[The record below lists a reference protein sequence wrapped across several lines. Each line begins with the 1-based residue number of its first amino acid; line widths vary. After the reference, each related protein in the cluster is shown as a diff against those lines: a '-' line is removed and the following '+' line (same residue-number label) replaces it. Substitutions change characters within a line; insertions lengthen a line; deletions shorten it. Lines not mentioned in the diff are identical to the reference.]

1 MLISPPLSKAIT
13 HDSASSHAESTCSH
27 HDHPHLKSKQQQ
39 IVDVLDPNTIFMYD
53 VWWLRRDQ
61 EPAVK
66 NVGSRCRGW
75 RTVPCVGLSRILS
88 SPTSCAMDRLS
99 GLQIQMLTLSLESME
114 AGKAAFCKV
123 LGTQY
128 IIIILSFSWMSGLVL
143 GLLADSKHTK
153 RYSKL
158 QDFIR
163 RGANKAE
170 IKVNQNVP

>member
-1 MLISPPLSKAIT
+1 MLLISQWPSSTAMT

-123 LGTQY
+123 HNTSSLFYHFPEYQDWYWVSWLTASTPRDTASCRT
-128 IIIILSFSWMSGLVL
+128 LSGEEQ
-143 GLLADSKHTK
+143 TK
-153 RYSKL
+153 LKSR
-158 QDFIR
+158 
-163 RGANKAE
+163 
-170 IKVNQNVP
+170 